1 MYPVVPPG
9 VVMFRMIPTAAHT
22 QDDVDA
28 TLAGFKSLRD
38 RLKLDLSQKPS
49 LKNR

>member
-1 MYPVVPPG
+1 
-9 VVMFRMIPTAAHT
+9 MFRMIPTAAHSD
-22 QDDVDA
+22 QDVDQ
-28 TLAGFKSLRD
+28 TLEAFRQMRD